1 LFFFKKQFFF
11 ILYSHVGIEWSSP
24 TFLTKA
30 QSMKQVFTLVFLFLI
45 IFSTNLRAANDNFPF
60 GGRQAGMG
68 NAAVAVYDFWALSH
82 NQAGLARQQYA
93 AGGFYFE
100 NRYLT
105 KEMGLGAA
113 GFALPAA
120 GGVFGLSVTYFGYS
134 QYHESKFGLSYARSF
149 GERLSAGVQLNY
161 LYTFIGEGYGRAG
174 NLAAEMGVIY
184 ELLPGLQI
192 GAHLFNPTR
201 ARIAEFNDERIPTI
215 MRLGFAY
222 NFSDRVLLSFETEKD
237 LERDAV
243 FRLGLEY
250 GITENIYLRGGLGT
264 NPTTN
269 AFGFGMVLGNLRID
283 LATSFHHVLGYS
295 PQASLI
301 YELK

>member
-1 LFFFKKQFFF
+1 MRL
-11 ILYSHVGIEWSSP
+11 
-24 TFLTKA
+24 TFT
-30 QSMKQVFTLVFLFLI
+30 FFLFLSFI
-45 IFSTNLRAANDNFPF
+45 VSNGLFGANENFPF

-82 NQAGLARQQYA
+82 NQAGLARQKNA
-93 AGGFYFE
+93 SGGFYFE

-105 KEMGLGAA
+105 KEMSLGAA

-134 QYHESKFGLSYARSF
+134 QYHESKFGLAYSRSF

-161 LYTFIGEGYGRAG
+161 LYTFIGEGYGRTG
-174 NLAAEMGVIY
+174 NLAAELGLIY

-201 ARIAEFNDERIPTI
+201 AKIGGFNDERIPTI

-222 NFSDRVLLSFETEKD
+222 NFSERVLLSFETEKD
-237 LERDAV
+237 IDRDAV

-250 GITENIYLRGGLGT
+250 GITENIYLRGGIGT
-264 NPTTN
+264 KPTTN
-269 AFGFGMVLGNLRID
+269 SFGFGMAFGNLRID

-301 YELK
+301 YEFK

>member
-1 LFFFKKQFFF
+1 
-11 ILYSHVGIEWSSP
+11 
-24 TFLTKA
+24 
-30 QSMKQVFTLVFLFLI
+30 MKQVFTPLFLLLV
-45 IFSTNLRAANDNFPF
+45 IFSAPLYAANDNFPF

-113 GFALPAA
+113 AFALPAA
-120 GGVFGLSVTYFGYS
+120 SGVFGLSVTYFGYS
-134 QYHESKFGLSYARSF
+134 QYHESKFGVAYARSF
-149 GERLSAGVQLNY
+149 GDRLSAGVQLNY
-161 LYTFIGEGYGRAG
+161 LYTFIGEGYGSTG
-174 NLAAEMGVIY
+174 NLAAELGMIY
-184 ELLPGLQI
+184 ELIPGLQI
-192 GAHLFNPTR
+192 GAHIFNPTR
-201 ARIAEFNDERIPTI
+201 AKIAEFNDERIPAVFR
-215 MRLGFAY
+215 MGFAY
-222 NFSDRVLLSFETEKD
+222 TFSERVLLSFETEKD
-237 LERDAV
+237 LEREAV
-243 FRLGLEY
+243 FRVGLEY

-269 AFGFGMVLGNLRID
+269 AFGFGLNMGALRID

-301 YELK
+301 YEIK